1 LANANMPKEIAMI
14 QPSSSLSIAVCGG
27 GMAGLALATLLAR
40 EGHRPIVFE
49 ARDEPATLTEGAFL
63 TIAPNGRA
71 ALRAV
76 GAAVE
81 AEAVAAGMPTRAIE
95 IANHRGKRLACIDQ
109 GDGGSQ
115 PVDSITIARGALA
128 GILARA
134 ARAAGVEI
142 RYGARLRGAVERSE
156 AVLLDFGRAG
166 TLPFDLVAAAD
177 GLSSAVRAAIFPA
190 FPQPRY
196 TGLVGTGGIVDVPGV
211 APTDGVMRMTFGRR
225 AYFGY
230 QKTGDGSVLWFNSFP
245 VGEADVGEVDDPA
258 SFAAHL
264 RALHAG
270 DPDPIGRILAAV
282 PTIERCYPI
291 HDLPPLATWHTRRIV
306 LLGDAA
312 HAVAPHAG
320 QGASMALEDAVV
332 LAACLQDATTPLAAF
347 IRFERLRKERT
358 EAVMEIARRNGAR
371 KMAQSALAIFLRDLL
386 LPLVIP
392 FGMKAARRVMAF
404 HVDRTPLAQP
414 PAI

>member
-1 LANANMPKEIAMI
+1 MPKEIAMI

-40 EGHRPIVFE
+40 AGHRPIVFE

-76 GAAVE
+76 GAVVE

-95 IANHRGKRLACIDQ
+95 IANHRGKPLACIDQ

-115 PVDSITIARGALA
+115 PVESITIARGALA
-128 GILARA
+128 GVLARA

-142 RYGARLRGAVERSE
+142 RYGVRLRGAVERSG
-156 AVLLDFGRAG
+156 AVQLDCGRDG
-166 TLPFDLVAAAD
+166 TLSFDLVAAAD

-190 FPQPRY
+190 LPRPRY

-211 APTDGVMRMTFGRR
+211 APTDGVVRMTFGRR

-230 QKTGDGSVLWFNSFP
+230 QKAGDGPVYWFNSFP
-245 VGEADVGEVDDPA
+245 VAEAAVGEVDDPA
-258 SFAAHL
+258 AFARQL
-264 RALHAG
+264 RELHAG
-270 DPDPIGRILAAV
+270 DPEPITRILDAV
-282 PTIERCYPI
+282 PEVARSYPI
-291 HDLPPLATWHTRRIV
+291 HDMPPLATWHTKRVV

-332 LAACLQDATTPLAAF
+332 LAACLGEEPTPLAAF
-347 IRFERLRKERT
+347 VRFERLRKQRT
-358 EAVMEIARRNGAR
+358 HAVMEIARRNGAR

-392 FGMKAARRVMAF
+392 LGMKAARRVMAF
-404 HVDRTPLAQP
+404 HVDRTPLTQP